1 MESSALDEGNSTGA
15 LGVADNNFVSYYQIN
30 DWDDAVSYHNGNE
43 GWGLTVQL
51 DQTFKMDRFAI
62 AAPDDSTYYSGA
74 AVYYWE
80 GGVKKKAQ
88 GMSFQRKED
97 GNGRAYYEINLTDP
111 IETDKVQF
119 GLQVSYYGTHRI
131 QVAELRLYEYD
142 SLADDIRALY
152 TNDLYIALKESVK
165 EEDFERLQERIDTK
179 INGDYHPQRSALQA
193 ELDAARKLYEEQG
206 QLNDI
211 QNISTAISASYD
223 SELKLSGLNA
233 WQPLG
238 VTAKAGEEVVI
249 YVGTDNGAR
258 GSKSKLQLVVTQQ
271 HSESDKL
278 SQTIHLN
285 VGRNVITI
293 PELINTDVEKGGALY
308 IQYSSSL
315 WTPMMIRPVFITPQT
330 S

>member
-1 MESSALDEGNSTGA
+1 MLNRVWNSYWQASVKTKANKPVEFSQYRIINGAAGEGELTDHIVSVTRRAGTLMESSALDEGNSTGA

-211 QNISTAISASYD
+211 QNISTACFCQN
-223 SELKLSGLNA
+223 KL
-233 WQPLG
+233 PPYFC
-238 VTAKAGEEVVI
+238 I
-249 YVGTDNGAR
+249 DN
-258 GSKSKLQLVVTQQ
+258 
-271 HSESDKL
+271 E
-278 SQTIHLN
+278 
-285 VGRNVITI
+285 
-293 PELINTDVEKGGALY
+293 
-308 IQYSSSL
+308 
-315 WTPMMIRPVFITPQT
+315 
-330 S
+330 